1 MFLPTL
7 SILSVAGFAGEDLR
21 CGVGGSGGR
30 GGAGPVHG
38 GPGPQLDQGR
48 DGVRGHPQDRQG
60 DHALQ
65 GKNKCVQMTQ
75 QNKLELHKIEYFLI
89 GNIPKIHKH
98 LIKF

>member
-1 MFLPTL
+1 MLIIPTVHFSTDCCCCHFNCLSKKMFLPTL

-21 CGVGGSGGR
+21 YGVGGSGGR

-38 GPGPQLDQGR
+38 GAAPQLDQGR

-65 GKNKCVQMTQ
+65 GENKCVQITQ
-75 QNKLELHKIEYFLI
+75 QN
-89 GNIPKIHKH
+89 N
-98 LIKF
+98 

>member
-21 CGVGGSGGR
+21 YGVGGSGGR

-38 GPGPQLDQGR
+38 GAAPQLDQGR

-65 GKNKCVQMTQ
+65 GENKCVQITQ
-75 QNKLELHKIEYFLI
+75 QN
-89 GNIPKIHKH
+89 N
-98 LIKF
+98 